1 MIQSLYLQIV
11 LDTCTEDFIQF
22 LSFSVRL
29 LCQCGLDV
37 SAKDYDGWTPLHAA
51 AHWGQSE
58 ACRLLAE
65 QLCDMEAHS
74 NGVSEREKIY

>member
-1 MIQSLYLQIV
+1 MSSHV
-11 LDTCTEDFIQF
+11 ENTVDFIQL
-22 LSFSVRL
+22 LSFSLSLRL

-74 NGVSEREKIY
+74 NGVSVRGIECTD

>member
-1 MIQSLYLQIV
+1 M
-11 LDTCTEDFIQF
+11 
-22 LSFSVRL
+22 
-29 LCQCGLDV
+29 CQCGLDV
-37 SAKDYDGWTPLHAA
+37 SAKDYDGWTSLHAA

-74 NGVSEREKIY
+74 NGVSEREKKSAKHLAPNSVDQ

>member
-1 MIQSLYLQIV
+1 MTSCNFFFFY
-11 LDTCTEDFIQF
+11 
-22 LSFSVRL
+22 VRL

-37 SAKDYDGWTPLHAA
+37 SAKDYDGWTSLHAA

-74 NGVSEREKIY
+74 NGVSEREKKVLNI

>member
-1 MIQSLYLQIV
+1 M
-11 LDTCTEDFIQF
+11 
-22 LSFSVRL
+22 
-29 LCQCGLDV
+29 

-74 NGVSEREKIY
+74 NGVSERAKKMG